1 MEKKMEKK
9 IKWYKLVFK
18 QNQPIHIGSTK
29 WGIVNKTEIFIPG
42 WTMWGALTKA
52 FNQYSKRKLSENQKL
67 FETIT
72 CFYPSF
78 DEKGHNILFP
88 NYKNGLFYL
97 ENHSEEYSEDE
108 FRYEFTDTF
117 VSTAIIPGLR
127 SAKEESL
134 HEIEVLLPE
143 SKKDSK
149 KDSKKEKKQLY
160 WVGILGINEKLL
172 SDNSDNKD
180 LNKDL
185 FNFLEEGLKNIY
197 IGGDVK
203 YGFGELELIR
213 PPNNNNNV
221 LKLKEL
227 GINDLKRWNIDN
239 NGYLTLED
247 NKNIKQFLEF
257 SPEIKF
263 EGELKLLAEFD
274 FTKNTPEIKNVSY
287 FINIGSKINSKIP
300 NLSFKL
306 VKGKFEKVC
315 L

>member
-1 MEKKMEKK
+1 M
-9 IKWYKLVFK
+9 KWYKLVFK

-29 WGIVNKTEIFIPG
+29 WGVVNKTEIFIPG

-52 FNQYSKRKLSENQKL
+52 FNQYSKESKLSGNQEL

-78 DEKGHNILFP
+78 DEEGGNILFP

-97 ENHSEEYSEDE
+97 ENHSEEYSEDK

-117 VSTAIIPGLR
+117 VSTAVIPGLR

-134 HEIEVLLPE
+134 HEIEILLPQ
-143 SKKDSK
+143 SKKEKEIKEENK
-149 KDSKKEKKQLY
+149 KESKKEKKQLY
-160 WVGILGINEKLL
+160 WVGILGIKDDL
-172 SDNSDNKD
+172 SDFIKNDLSD
-180 LNKDL
+180 
-185 FNFLEEGLKNIY
+185 FLKKGLNIY
-197 IGGDVK
+197 IGGDIK
-203 YGFGELELIR
+203 YGFGELELVSNEEIDDK
-213 PPNNNNNV
+213 
-221 LKLKEL
+221 LKDKLKE
-227 GINDLKRWNIDN
+227 WNIN
-239 NGYLTLED
+239 EYGCLTLDD

-274 FTKNTPEIKNVSY
+274 FTKNIPEIKNVSY
-287 FINIGSKINSKIP
+287 FINIGSKINNGSKINSETP
-300 NLSFKL
+300 NDQPYKCKYKL
-306 VKGKFEKVC
+306 VKGKFEKVR

>member
-1 MEKKMEKK
+1 MEKK
-9 IKWYKLVFK
+9 IKWYKLAFK

-42 WTMWGALTKA
+42 WTMWGALTKT
-52 FNQYSKRKLSENQKL
+52 FNQYSKRKLSGNQEL

-78 DEKGHNILFP
+78 DKEGSNILFP

-97 ENHSEEYSEDE
+97 GEDYSEDK

-134 HEIEVLLPE
+134 HEIEILLPQ
-143 SKKDSK
+143 SKKDK
-149 KDSKKEKKQLY
+149 KPLY
-160 WVGILGINEKLL
+160 WVGILGINNDL
-172 SDNSDNKD
+172 SDFIK
-180 LNKDL
+180 
-185 FNFLEEGLKNIY
+185 EGLNIY

-203 YGFGELELIR
+203 YGFGELQLISSLEIENNDEL
-213 PPNNNNNV
+213 
-221 LKLKEL
+221 K
-227 GINDLKRWNIDN
+227 DWNIDD
-239 NGYLTLED
+239 NGCLILDD
-247 NKNIKQFLEF
+247 NKNIKQFLKF

-274 FTKNTPEIKNVSY
+274 FTKNTPEIKKIKEVDYSINAGY
-287 FINIGSKINSKIP
+287 FINIGSKINSEIP

-306 VKGKFEKVC
+306 VKGKFEKVF

>member
-1 MEKKMEKK
+1 MEKK

-42 WTMWGALTKA
+42 WTMWGALTIT
-52 FNQYSKRKLSENQKL
+52 FNQYSKESKLSGNQEL

-78 DEKGHNILFP
+78 YENKNNKLKLNILFP
-88 NYKNGLFYL
+88 NYKNGLLYL
-97 ENHSEEYSEDE
+97 GEYSEDK

-134 HEIEVLLPE
+134 HEIEVLLPQ
-143 SKKDSK
+143 SKKEIKEENK
-149 KDSKKEKKQLY
+149 KESKKEKKQLY
-160 WVGILGINEKLL
+160 WVGILGIKDDLPDFIKNDL
-172 SDNSDNKD
+172 SD
-180 LNKDL
+180 
-185 FNFLEEGLKNIY
+185 FLKKGLNIY

-203 YGFGELELIR
+203 YGFGELELVYDREIESKD
-213 PPNNNNNV
+213 NDE
-221 LKLKEL
+221 LKNELK
-227 GINDLKRWNIDN
+227 NWNIDEY
-239 NGYLTLED
+239 GCLTLDD

-274 FTKNTPEIKNVSY
+274 FTKNIPEIKNVSY

>member
-1 MEKKMEKK
+1 M
-9 IKWYKLVFK
+9 KWYKLVFR

-29 WGIVNKTEIFIPG
+29 WGVVNKTEIFIPG
-42 WTMWGALTKA
+42 WTMWGALTKT
-52 FNQYSKRKLSENQKL
+52 FNQYSKRKLSEKQEL

-78 DEKGHNILFP
+78 DKEGGNILFP

-97 ENHSEEYSEDE
+97 GEEYSEDK

-134 HEIEVLLPE
+134 HEIEILLPQ
-143 SKKDSK
+143 SKKE
-149 KDSKKEKKQLY
+149 SKKEKKQLY
-160 WVGILGINEKLL
+160 WVGILGI
-172 SDNSDNKD
+172 KD
-180 LNKDL
+180 DL
-185 FNFLEEGLKNIY
+185 PDFIREGLNIY

-203 YGFGELELIR
+203 YGFGELQLISTSEIKDELK
-213 PPNNNNNV
+213 N
-221 LKLKEL
+221 
-227 GINDLKRWNIDN
+227 WNISND
-239 NGYLTLED
+239 GCLILDD

-274 FTKNTPEIKNVSY
+274 FTKNTPEIKNASY

-300 NLSFKL
+300 NDQPYKCKYKL
-306 VKGKFEKVC
+306 VKGKFKKVP

>member
-1 MEKKMEKK
+1 M
-9 IKWYKLVFK
+9 KWYKLVFR

-29 WGIVNKTEIFIPG
+29 WGVVNKTEIFIPG
-42 WTMWGALTKA
+42 WTMWGALTKT
-52 FNQYSKRKLSENQKL
+52 FNQYSKRKLSEKQEL

-78 DEKGHNILFP
+78 DKEGGNILFP

-97 ENHSEEYSEDE
+97 GEEYSEDK

-134 HEIEVLLPE
+134 HEIEILLPQ
-143 SKKDSK
+143 SKKE
-149 KDSKKEKKQLY
+149 SKKEKKQLY
-160 WVGILGINEKLL
+160 WVGILGI
-172 SDNSDNKD
+172 KD
-180 LNKDL
+180 DL
-185 FNFLEEGLKNIY
+185 PDFIREGLNIY

-203 YGFGELELIR
+203 YGFGELQLISTSEIKDELK
-213 PPNNNNNV
+213 N
-221 LKLKEL
+221 
-227 GINDLKRWNIDN
+227 WNISND
-239 NGYLTLED
+239 GCLILDD

-274 FTKNTPEIKNVSY
+274 FTKNTPEIKNASY
-287 FINIGSKINSKIP
+287 FINIGSKINSKISNDQP
-300 NLSFKL
+300 YKCKYKL
-306 VKGKFEKVC
+306 VKGKFKKVP

>member
-1 MEKKMEKK
+1 M
-9 IKWYKLVFK
+9 KWYKLVFK

-42 WTMWGALTKA
+42 WTMWGALTKT
-52 FNQYSKRKLSENQKL
+52 FNQYSKRELSENQEL

-78 DEKGHNILFP
+78 DKEGGNILFP

-97 ENHSEEYSEDE
+97 GNHSEEYSEDK

-134 HEIEVLLPE
+134 HEIEVLLPQ
-143 SKKDSK
+143 SKKEKEVKEENK
-149 KDSKKEKKQLY
+149 KESKKEKKQLY
-160 WVGILGINEKLL
+160 WVGILGIKNDL
-172 SDNSDNKD
+172 SDFIKNDLSD
-180 LNKDL
+180 
-185 FNFLEEGLKNIY
+185 FLKKGLNIY

-203 YGFGELELIR
+203 YGFGELQLVYDKEIKSEDNNELK
-213 PPNNNNNV
+213 NE
-221 LKLKEL
+221 LK
-227 GINDLKRWNIDN
+227 NWNIDEY
-239 NGYLTLED
+239 GCLTLDD
-247 NKNIKQFLEF
+247 NKNIKQFLKF

-274 FTKNTPEIKNVSY
+274 FTKNIPEIKNVSY

-300 NLSFKL
+300 NDQSCKCKYKL
-306 VKGKFEKVC
+306 VKGKFKKFACE
-315 L
+315 